1 MCCRLQTF
9 PVNVSLSIGIHTICE
24 RSTSALEYITRDNL
38 IFFIEAHGFSVLA
51 LILSEHRKQESD
63 EGWRGG
69 RRRERKEYVEK
80 EKKEHTNKN

>member
-1 MCCRLQTF
+1 M
-9 PVNVSLSIGIHTICE
+9 
-24 RSTSALEYITRDNL
+24 

-69 RRRERKEYVEK
+69 RGKERKEYVEK